1 MNLFIDGR
9 KLVDTS
15 KFDASVVMHSLTK
28 DEILKADPAESN
40 ALRVIHERVNADQH
54 DKNSPLIGN
63 FDNLIKFAG
72 DDVTS
77 IINVGG
83 FDNKAKILS
92 QAGQSYWEEE
102 IAWKSDI
109 KRLEDRIS
117 TLENKIGGVF
127 KTAYKQLISRMVVV
141 A

>member
-1 MNLFIDGR
+1 MSLFIDGR

-15 KFDASVVMHSLTK
+15 KFDMSVVMHSLTK
-28 DEILKADPAESN
+28 DEILKADLAESN

-63 FDNLIKFAG
+63 FDNLIKFTG

-83 FDNKAKILS
+83 FDNRAKILS
-92 QAGQSYWEEE
+92 QAGQSFWEEE

-109 KRLEDRIS
+109 KRLENRIS
-117 TLENKIGGVF
+117 TLENKIGGG
-127 KTAYKQLISRMVVV
+127 S
-141 A
+141 